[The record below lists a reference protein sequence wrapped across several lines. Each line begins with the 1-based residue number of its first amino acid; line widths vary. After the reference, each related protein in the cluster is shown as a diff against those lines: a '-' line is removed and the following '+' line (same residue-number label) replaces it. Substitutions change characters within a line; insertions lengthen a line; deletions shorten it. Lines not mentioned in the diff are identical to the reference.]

1 MSENK
6 NTPELPEFIN
16 AEPDDMGEGLINM
29 DTGERISWGDLEQP
43 EVTGDWES
51 FGEAYIE
58 AITAAAMDTTEIENL
73 MVCDE
78 NGGVKTFISD
88 GKTYAEIIPWATPAA
103 AAVSAIDQI
112 LTDIRNAPGKKIS
125 LLINRKK
132 GSANFREIDR
142 ILAHFPREY
151 LLRMWRVYALREKTD
166 GARRLDRILDV
177 MEAMDDMETIE

>member
-43 EVTGDWES
+43 EVTGDWGS
-51 FGEAYIE
+51 FGEAYTE
-58 AITAAAMDTTEIENL
+58 AIAAAAMDTVAIENL

-78 NGGVKTFISD
+78 NGGVKTFITD
-88 GKTYAEIIPWATPAA
+88 GEAYAEIIPGKTPAA
-103 AAVSAIDQI
+103 AAVYALDQI
-112 LTDIRNAPGKKIS
+112 LADIRNAPGKKVS

-132 GSANFREIDR
+132 GSANLREIDR

-151 LLRMWRVYALREKTD
+151 LLRMWREYAHREKTD

>member
-29 DTGERISWGDLEQP
+29 DTGERIAWGDLEQP
-43 EVTGDWES
+43 EVTGDWGS
-51 FGEAYIE
+51 FGEAYLE
-58 AITAAAMDTTEIENL
+58 AIAAAAMDTARIENL

-78 NGGVKTFISD
+78 NGGVKTFITD
-88 GKTYAEIIPWATPAA
+88 GEAYAEIIPGKTPAA
-103 AAVSAIDQI
+103 AAVYALDRI
-112 LTDIRNAPGKKIS
+112 LADIRNAPGKKIS

-151 LLRMWRVYALREKTD
+151 LLRMWREYAHREKTD
-166 GARRLDRILDV
+166 GARRLDRILDA
-177 MEAMDDMETIE
+177 MEAMDGMETIE